1 MMEGKED
8 RMSQTVPDE
17 KETTYADGTTL
28 VNVLGKEVPV
38 RILAVLTSETDR
50 DLNPTQICEQAG
62 IGSTAF
68 YEHIDS
74 LRAWGLVEKTRMAG
88 NSPMYRLNTDSDAA
102 QALGTLEWALIEHSA
117 EKEERGELDE
127 NNQPILTDE

>member
-1 MMEGKED
+1 
-8 RMSQTVPDE
+8 MSRTVADE
-17 KETTYADGTTL
+17 TETTYADGTTL
-28 VNVLGKEVPV
+28 VNVLGKEAPV

-62 IGSTAF
+62 IGSSAF
-68 YEHIDS
+68 YDHIDA

-102 QALGTLEWALIEHSA
+102 QHLDKFEWALIEHTV

-127 NNQPILTDE
+127 DNQPILVKDE

>member
-1 MMEGKED
+1 MEDKEGS
-8 RMSQTVPDE
+8 MSRTVADE
-17 KETTYADGTTL
+17 TEATYADGTTL
-28 VNVLGKEVPV
+28 VNVLGKEAPV

-68 YEHIDS
+68 YDYIDD

-102 QALGTLEWALIEHSA
+102 KHLNKFEWALVKHSV
-117 EKEERGELDE
+117 EKEERGEMDDD
-127 NNQPILTDE
+127 NQPILTDGE